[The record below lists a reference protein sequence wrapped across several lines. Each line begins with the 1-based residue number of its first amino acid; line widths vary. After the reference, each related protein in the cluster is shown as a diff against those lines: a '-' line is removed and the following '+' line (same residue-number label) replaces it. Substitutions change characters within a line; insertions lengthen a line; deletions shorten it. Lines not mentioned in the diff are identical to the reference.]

1 MRGFM
6 RAIIM
11 AGGKGK
17 RLNINIEKPLIAIE
31 GETIL
36 ERISTVLKNA
46 GINDI
51 LIAVTNNTPKTKE
64 KAEKLKLETIQ
75 TPGKGYVE
83 DIQYLM
89 GKFKEFLSVSADLPF
104 LNPDLIEN
112 VLIKYEE
119 IKQPISIVTPKQSYE
134 KMGFIPSVTMD
145 NFVPIG
151 VNVVTKGRDYFYVI
165 EGKETVNINT
175 REELERFRD

>member
-51 LIAVTNNTPKTKE
+51 ASARLNHENMFAAISTWNT
-64 KAEKLKLETIQ
+64 KA
-75 TPGKGYVE
+75 
-83 DIQYLM
+83 DNYLY
-89 GKFKEFLSVSADLPF
+89 PH
-104 LNPDLIEN
+104 
-112 VLIKYEE
+112 
-119 IKQPISIVTPKQSYE
+119 
-134 KMGFIPSVTMD
+134 
-145 NFVPIG
+145 
-151 VNVVTKGRDYFYVI
+151 
-165 EGKETVNINT
+165 
-175 REELERFRD
+175 